1 MKAFFKKHILEFNSP
16 VQTSRETLE
25 KKETYL
31 LTIEKN
37 GKVGVGECALF
48 KGLSYDDVESYEK
61 KMQWTCENISKG
73 FIELYKELMFYPSIQ
88 FGVEQAFLNLEQ
100 EKNIYFKSAFTE
112 GKDCIKINGLIWMG
126 NYQAMFKQVEEK
138 IKAKFSCIKIKIDNN
153 NWESQYAILKKIRQD
168 FSADQIEIR
177 VDANGALDK
186 INSLT
191 ILNQL
196 AELKIHSIEQPIKQ
210 GQFIEMKELCKISPI
225 SIALDEELI
234 GVFSLEKKKELLLFI
249 NPQYIILKP
258 SLIGGFKGSEEW
270 INLANELKIK
280 WWVTS
285 ALESNVGLNAIA
297 QWTYTLNNTLPQGL
311 GTGSLFSNNFP
322 TSLNLVG
329 EKLFYNP

>member
-1 MKAFFKKHILEFNSP
+1 
-16 VQTSRETLE
+16 
-25 KKETYL
+25 
-31 LTIEKN
+31 
-37 GKVGVGECALF
+37 
-48 KGLSYDDVESYEK
+48 
-61 KMQWTCENISKG
+61 
-73 FIELYKELMFYPSIQ
+73 
-88 FGVEQAFLNLEQ
+88 
-100 EKNIYFKSAFTE
+100 
-112 GKDCIKINGLIWMG
+112 
-126 NYQAMFKQVEEK
+126 
-138 IKAKFSCIKIKIDNN
+138 
-153 NWESQYAILKKIRQD
+153 ESQYAILKKIRQD

-234 GVFSLEKKKELLLFI
+234 GVFSLKKKKELLLFI